1 MVALDAAHHRVL
13 ARDVA
18 ALRTQPPQAMSAMD
32 GYAVRSADASA
43 VAARLK
49 VIGEVAAGRPFE
61 KTVGAGEAVRIFTGG
76 VIPEGADAVIIQEDT
91 VVEDG
96 GITITEA
103 ASPGRHIRP
112 AGVDFRQG
120 DVLLARGT
128 RLTDRD
134 LSLAAGMNYPELA
147 VRRRPKV
154 AMLATGDEL
163 VMPGSTP
170 GPGQI
175 VYSNGYALRALARQE
190 GAETIDLGIA
200 ADTVE
205 ATTLGIRRARDSGAD
220 ILITTGG
227 ASVGDH
233 DLVKQSL
240 EAEGVTMAFWRIAMR
255 PGKPM
260 MHGRL
265 GAMRVIGLPGNPVS
279 SYVCGFLF
287 LVPLI
292 RAACRAAP
300 SSTTPTRR
308 RCSGAMSPPTT
319 CAKTICAPASRCAR
333 RRPDRHAGRP
343 SGQFAV
349 GKSRCGTGACDPC
362 AVCAGGRRRIGL
374 RYPAAAGLSPLE
386 RLVPAKPGFVDEKL
400 SGCGTHME
408 HIVSVHDLFLSNGV
422 YKWESRSSE
431 FLSGSD
437 SRNRTALSTWGTGRD
452 AHAQTI

>member
-1 MVALDAAHHRVL
+1 VALMPVADALSAVLAGTEPLPEEMVALDAAHHRVL

-32 GYAVRSADASA
+32 GYAVRAADASH

-76 VIPEGADAVIIQEDT
+76 VIPAGADAVVIQEDT
-91 VVEDG
+91 VVEAG

-103 ASPGRHIRP
+103 AITGRHIRP
-112 AGVDFRQG
+112 AGIDFREG

-134 LSLAAGMNYPELA
+134 LSLVAGMNYPRIP

-154 AMLATGDEL
+154 AILATGDEL
-163 VMPGSTP
+163 VMPGATP

-175 VYSNGYALRALARQE
+175 VYSNGYALRALASSE

-200 ADTVE
+200 PDSVE
-205 ATTLGIRRARDSGAD
+205 ATTEGIRRARDSGAD
-220 ILITTGG
+220 VLVTSGG

-233 DLVKQSL
+233 DLVKRSL
-240 EAEGVTMAFWRIAMR
+240 EGEGVTITFWRIAMR

-265 GAMRVIGLPGNPVS
+265 GAMRVVGLPGNPVS
-279 SYVCGFLF
+279 SYVCAFLF

-292 RAACRAAP
+292 RALSGRTDVHHIRETALLGRDVAANDVREDYLRARLEAREGVLMATP
-300 SSTTPTRR
+300 VNHQDSSLLGNLAAAQGLVIR
-308 RCSGAMSPPTT
+308 PPL
-319 CAKTICAPASRCAR
+319 APAAI
-333 RRPDRHAGRP
+333 AG
-343 SGQFAV
+343 S
-349 GKSRCGTGACDPC
+349 ACD
-362 AVCAGGRRRIGL
+362 IL
-374 RYPAAAGLSPLE
+374 RLP
-386 RLVPAKPGFVDEKL
+386 
-400 SGCGTHME
+400 T
-408 HIVSVHDLFLSNGV
+408 
-422 YKWESRSSE
+422 
-431 FLSGSD
+431 
-437 SRNRTALSTWGTGRD
+437 
-452 AHAQTI
+452 

>member
-1 MVALDAAHHRVL
+1 MPVTEALSAVLAGAEPLPEEMAALDVAHHRVL
-13 ARDVA
+13 ARDVV

-32 GYAVRSADASA
+32 GYAVRSADASV

-61 KTVGAGEAVRIFTGG
+61 KTVSKGEAIRISTGG
-76 VIPEGADAVIIQEDT
+76 VVPEGADAVIIQEDT

-96 GITITEA
+96 GITIREA
-103 ASPGRHIRP
+103 AIAGRHIRP
-112 AGVDFRQG
+112 AGVDFRKG
-120 DVLLARGT
+120 DILLARGT
-128 RLTDRD
+128 RLTERD
-134 LSLAAGMNYPELA
+134 LSLAAGMNYAELP

-154 AMLATGDEL
+154 AILATGDEL
-163 VMPGSTP
+163 VMPGSNP
-170 GPGQI
+170 DPGQI

-205 ATTLGIRRARDSGAD
+205 ATTLGIRRTRDSGAD

-265 GAMRVIGLPGNPVS
+265 GALRVIGLPGNPVS

-292 RAACRAAP
+292 RALSGRDTIHHVRESAELGRDLAANDQREDYLRARLEAREDGTLIAVPVNRQDSSLLGNLVAARACVMR
-300 SSTTPTRR
+300 
-308 RCSGAMSPPTT
+308 PP
-319 CAKTICAPASRCAR
+319 
-333 RRPDRHAGRP
+333 
-343 SGQFAV
+343 FA
-349 GKSRCGTGACDPC
+349 
-362 AVCAGGRRRIGL
+362 
-374 RYPAAAGLSPLE
+374 PAAAKGWRCELL
-386 RLVPAKPGFVDEKL
+386 RLPE
-400 SGCGTHME
+400 
-408 HIVSVHDLFLSNGV
+408 
-422 YKWESRSSE
+422 
-431 FLSGSD
+431 
-437 SRNRTALSTWGTGRD
+437 
-452 AHAQTI
+452 

>member
-1 MVALDAAHHRVL
+1 VA
-13 ARDVA
+13 
-18 ALRTQPPQAMSAMD
+18 T
-32 GYAVRSADASA
+32 
-43 VAARLK
+43 RLK

-61 KTVGAGEAVRIFTGG
+61 KTVGKGEAVRIFTGG
-76 VIPEGADAVIIQEDT
+76 VVPAGADAIIIQEDT
-91 VVEDG
+91 VVEDA

-103 ASPGRHIRP
+103 AVAGRHIRP
-112 AGVDFRQG
+112 AGIDFRKG

-134 LSLAAGMNYPELA
+134 LSLAAGMNYAELP

-154 AMLATGDEL
+154 AILATGDEL
-163 VMPGSTP
+163 VMPGSAP

-190 GAETIDLGIA
+190 GSETIDLGIS

-205 ATTLGIRRARDSGAD
+205 ATALGLRRARYSGAD

-240 EAEGVTMAFWRIAMR
+240 EAEGVAITFWRIAMR

-265 GAMRVIGLPGNPVS
+265 GALRIIGLPGNPVS

-292 RAACRAAP
+292 RALSGRTDVHHAHETALLGREVAANDIRQDYLRARLEVRKDGELIATPVDHQDSSLLANLAAARALVIRPPFAAAAP
-300 SSTTPTRR
+300 A
-308 RCSGAMSPPTT
+308 GSP
-319 CAKTICAPASRCAR
+319 
-333 RRPDRHAGRP
+333 
-343 SGQFAV
+343 
-349 GKSRCGTGACDPC
+349 CD
-362 AVCAGGRRRIGL
+362 IL
-374 RYPAAAGLSPLE
+374 RLPL
-386 RLVPAKPGFVDEKL
+386 
-400 SGCGTHME
+400 
-408 HIVSVHDLFLSNGV
+408 
-422 YKWESRSSE
+422 
-431 FLSGSD
+431 
-437 SRNRTALSTWGTGRD
+437 
-452 AHAQTI
+452 